1 MDTMTQHKLKAAGK
15 MAFGAARIASGLAT
29 ATGHGLIG
37 AYCQKHNAMHAAYR
51 LAKGSIERGT
61 ALFNEGLA
69 DWQAADAPASA
80 AAPQPQQP
88 TGE

>member
-1 MDTMTQHKLKAAGK
+1 MDAITQNKLKAAAK

-37 AYCQKHNAMHAAYR
+37 AYCQKHNAMPTAYQ

-69 DWQAADAPASA
+69 DWQAADAPTGA
-80 AAPQPQQP
+80 AAPQPHQP
-88 TGE
+88 AGE